1 MAKTTKEPKNTH
13 QPAAVDSN
21 IKGNSKHIPLETKDT
36 QPGVF
41 NLLGQY
47 VKDLSFECFQPPFK
61 VGEQQ
66 VFDLGLSV
74 GSEKVGDDQF
84 AVRMRI
90 KAEGKTQ
97 DDKPAYLCEM
107 EYVGVF
113 AIKNIPPQHMAPILG
128 IEAPSLMFPYAR
140 QVLMQSIMDGGFRP
154 GLIQPINFA
163 QLFVQQQQQQ
173 AQAH

>member
-1 MAKTTKEPKNTH
+1 MAKTTKT
-13 QPAAVDSN
+13 
-21 IKGNSKHIPLETKDT
+21 TDT
-36 QPGVF
+36 QTKAAAAKPEAKTEAKAANSAAQAGVF
-41 NLLGQY
+41 SLVGQY

-66 VFDLGLSV
+66 VFDLGLAV

-84 AVRMRI
+84 AVRMKL

-97 DDKPAYLCEM
+97 DNKPAYLAEM
-107 EYVGVF
+107 EFVGVF
-113 AIKNIPPQHMAPILG
+113 VLKNIPTQHVAPILG

-140 QVLMQSIMDGGFRP
+140 QVLMQSITDGGFRP

-163 QLFVQQQQQQ
+163 QLFMQQQQQ
-173 AQAH
+173 AQKAQ

>member
-1 MAKTTKEPKNTH
+1 MAKTTKPTPTKATTKPTAKAA
-13 QPAAVDSN
+13 PAPQAA
-21 IKGNSKHIPLETKDT
+21 ETKPAGAP
-36 QPGVF
+36 QAGVF

-47 VKDLSFECFQPPFK
+47 VKDLSFECFQPSFK

-90 KAEGKTQ
+90 KAEGKTNEG
-97 DDKPAYLCEM
+97 KPAYLCEL
-107 EYVGVF
+107 EYVGIF
-113 AIKNIPPQHMAPILG
+113 TLKNIPPQHMAPILG
-128 IEAPSLMFPYAR
+128 IEAPSLLFPYAR
-140 QVLMQSIMDGGFRP
+140 QVLMQSIQDGGFRA

-163 QLFVQQQQQQ
+163 QLFVQQQQQ
-173 AQAH
+173 AQAK